1 MGYKDVLSPSYL
13 GRGAAANSAS
23 QRLGSNNSAG
33 NYSKLGF

>member
-1 MGYKDVLSPSYL
+1 MGYKDVLSPYL